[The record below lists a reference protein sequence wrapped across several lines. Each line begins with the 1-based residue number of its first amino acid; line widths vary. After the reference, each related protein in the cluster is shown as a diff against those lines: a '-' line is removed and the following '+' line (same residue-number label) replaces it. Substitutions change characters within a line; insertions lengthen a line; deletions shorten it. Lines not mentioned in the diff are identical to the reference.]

1 MASKI
6 ALITGASSGI
16 GLLATVELARAGYT
30 VVATMRNLDRKPI
43 LEQAAREAG
52 VLDRIDMRRL
62 NITETATIAPVI
74 AEVVRDHQR
83 IDVLV
88 NNAGFAIG
96 GFSEDVT
103 LDELR
108 TQFETNFFGHA
119 AMTKAVIPVMRQQR
133 SGHIIMISSIAGLVC
148 TRGTGSYGASK
159 FALEGWSEA
168 LRIELLGLGI
178 KVVLVEPGS
187 FATDIW
193 ERNVMVGKE
202 ALSET
207 SPNKDRSRRF
217 VEFIRG
223 KTKKKDARVIAHL
236 IVRIANNTNP
246 RLRYLIGTDAR
257 IAYLFKR
264 MLPWKMWERMILNR
278 MGIDKA

>member
-16 GLLATVELARAGYT
+16 GLLATIELAKAGYT

-43 LEQAAREAG
+43 LEKAAREAD
-52 VLDRIDMRRL
+52 VLERIDMRRL

-83 IDVLV
+83 INVLV

-148 TRGTGSYGASK
+148 TPGTGSYGASK

-193 ERNVMVGKE
+193 ERNVVVGKE

-236 IVRIANNTNP
+236 IVRIANNPNP
-246 RLRYLIGTDAR
+246 RLRYMIGTDAR
-257 IAYLFKR
+257 LAYMLKR
-264 MLPWKMWERMILNR
+264 MLPWKSFEKLILNR
-278 MGIDKA
+278 MGIDKV